1 MRARSPAGEILMTM
15 NTSLRRAALA
25 AIACSIV
32 LVAAPASLA
41 ADVTFTGPGVLT
53 SVGQS
58 SDVAIAKVLLN
69 TQLKLG
75 LDYKPTAQPAD
86 LNGMKTLVVV
96 LGASTKGLGAA
107 GLDMD
112 KEIARTKALLKAAK
126 ELKIKVLAMHT
137 GGEARRGQTS
147 NDLIKLVVPEAD
159 YVIVVAT
166 GNKDKLFN
174 QLAAPRNVPVVE
186 VEKMAAAGDAVKAAF
201 K

>member
-1 MRARSPAGEILMTM
+1 VLAASPAG
-15 NTSLRRAALA
+15 
-25 AIACSIV
+25 
-32 LVAAPASLA
+32 A
-41 ADVTFTGPGVLT
+41 ADVPFSAPGVLT
-53 SVGQS
+53 SIGQS

-86 LNGMKTLVVV
+86 LNGMKTLVLV

-107 GLDMD
+107 GLDME
-112 KEIARTKALLKAAK
+112 KEIARTLALLKAAK
-126 ELKIKVLAMHT
+126 ERGVRVLAMHT

-147 NDLIKLVVPEAD
+147 NDLIRLVVPEAD

-186 VEKMAAAGDAVKAAF
+186 VEKMAAAGDAVKAVF